1 MSSDQQDARKTAY
14 RTELQVEFRRLV
26 QRLDDATEA
35 RVADGDRVSVAELAA
50 LEQSV
55 LSMRTQMLPLIQGQ
69 KLLNLWDEFELDR
82 PPAECAIEETTTG
95 THGETGID
103 QTKRQTHHAPLHR
116 LQLWA
121 HGLMRLYSELG
132 FAPRRDETD
141 SQTKIDADLLEE
153 VDAWRRKN
161 VG

>member
-1 MSSDQQDARKTAY
+1 MSTDQTDARKAAY

-26 QRLDDATEA
+26 QRLDDATKA
-35 RVADGDRVSVAELAA
+35 RVTDGDRVSRADLAA

-69 KLLNLWDEFELDR
+69 KLLELWDEFDLDR
-82 PPAECAIEETTTG
+82 PAVECAIEETTTR
-95 THGETGID
+95 THGETGMKI
-103 QTKRQTHHAPLHR
+103 TETPTRHAPLHR
-116 LQLWA
+116 LELWA
-121 HGLMRLYSELG
+121 HGLMRLFSELG
-132 FAPRRDETD
+132 FAPRRDESD

-161 VG
+161 VE

>member
-26 QRLDDATEA
+26 QRLDDATKA
-35 RVADGDRVSVAELAA
+35 RVTDGDRVSRADLAA

-55 LSMRTQMLPLIQGQ
+55 LSMRTQMLPLVQGQ
-69 KLLNLWDEFELDR
+69 KPLELWDEFELDR
-82 PPAECAIEETTTG
+82 PPAECAIQQTTT
-95 THGETGID
+95 TEHGDTGNKM
-103 QTKRQTHHAPLHR
+103 TESQTHHAPLHR
-116 LQLWA
+116 LELWA

-141 SQTKIDADLLEE
+141 SQTKIDAELLEE
-153 VDAWRRKN
+153 VDAWRRQN

>member
-26 QRLDDATEA
+26 QRLDDATKA
-35 RVADGDRVSVAELAA
+35 RVTDGDRVSRADLAA

-55 LSMRTQMLPLIQGQ
+55 LSMRTQMLPRVPGQ
-69 KLLNLWDEFELDR
+69 TPLDLWDEFERDR
-82 PPAECAIEETTTG
+82 PPAECAIQQTTT
-95 THGETGID
+95 TEHGATGIN

-116 LQLWA
+116 LELWA

-132 FAPRRDETD
+132 FAPRRDEAD